1 MRLINHFLLMPE
13 GDGGGGGAGGGE
25 TPETVNVSL
34 PGGVNIALPKA
45 QAESFLKA
53 QRTANEERAGLVSR
67 AAAAQAEKDTALANA
82 TRAEQE
88 KEAIKAAAA
97 GETEKARALFSSEV
111 SVKLNK
117 LQTKIRDAEI
127 DAAIR
132 TVNPGLDAAG
142 VSDMRQLIT
151 PRASYDEATGSVVI
165 LGDDGKP
172 LIKDNAPVSVLGHLP
187 DWLASRPHF
196 QHVGTPPGNGGK
208 PPVVGGAGQKTIR
221 LSELSTANA
230 ATIKGVTDGLIK
242 VIE

>member
-1 MRLINHFLLMPE
+1 MRLNNHLYQTTAGEP
-13 GDGGGGGAGGGE
+13 GTGSAGGEGM
-25 TPETVNVSL
+25 PETVNVSL

-67 AAAAQAEKDTALANA
+67 AAAAQAEKDTALANV

-132 TVNPGLDAAG
+132 AVNPGLDAAG

-151 PRASYDEATGSVVI
+151 PRASYDEATGSVVM

-172 LIKDNAPVSVLGHLP
+172 LTKEGAPVSVLGHLP

-196 QHVGTPPGNGGK
+196 QHVGTPLGNGGK
-208 PPVVGGAGQKTIR
+208 PPATGGAGQKTIR
-221 LSELSTANA
+221 LGELATANA
-230 ATIKGVTDGLIK
+230 ATIKGVTDGIIK